1 MCIRA
6 TWAENITIVC
16 RASIRPWRGLSGGA
30 TTSENHLAAFPEAEP
45 SHVSFAAILP
55 LVDTPQGCAGVY
67 TKRHAHI
74 HVCVT

>member
-1 MCIRA
+1 MYSGYLGRKYNNSVQSFH
-6 TWAENITIVC
+6 TPLE
-16 RASIRPWRGLSGGA
+16 GLSGGA
-30 TTSENHLAAFPEAEP
+30 TTSENHLAAFPEAEH